1 LQAIL
6 QNGYRRNDGTPA
18 GNTSDTSCTVLAVL
32 VGLQTTPLNLSHF
45 FIPDFT
51 VGITI
56 ALLQTVPSLAVLT
69 TASWLSVFDSTADC
83 CLRWLAR

>member
-1 LQAIL
+1 MGLQYSTAM
-6 QNGYRRNDGTPA
+6 
-18 GNTSDTSCTVLAVL
+18 AVL
-32 VGLQTTPLNLSHF
+32 VGLQTTPLNLSH
-45 FIPDFT
+45 FT

-83 CLRWLAR
+83 CLRRLAH